1 MCFAP
6 QPRGILEH
14 LNFKNGS
21 GNVVFCTF
29 WLSNVLFATAAC
41 HFSPV
46 RRTAT
51 SAPAALAS
59 LLFEHQE
66 PRFIEKTQRFAT
78 SLTFFAHVELLASD
92 STRML
97 IFLLVTWLMLIF
109 LLVTWLLCDSAFQL
123 YILSEVRLLNFL
135 RLLRTTKY
143 YSSTTRYYSV
153 LQSTTKSTTPVL
165 LPYYKVLLQY
175 YSVLQSTTPV
185 RPRTTKYHK
194 VLLQYYSVPQSTIIT
209 KYYSRTTP
217 YYKAVQKLPKWSF
230 RARLPTI
237 LTEEASKMIVSCEAS
252 DTFDT
257 RSFQNDRFVR
267 GILQF
272 WQKKLPKWSFRA
284 RLLPNLRDKASKT
297 SVSREAPSKFRRT
310 SFQNERFARGFC
322 QIS

>member
-1 MCFAP
+1 MCFTPQWRAIFGQQTSKKWPVPLIFSTFWLTHMLRATAACHFWTSELPKWLLHPQFFNILTSKCASRHSRVAFWNIGTSKMALTPSVFEHFDFKMCFAP

-135 RLLRTTKY
+135 RWY
-143 YSSTTRYYSV
+143 V
-153 LQSTTKSTTPVL
+153 
-165 LPYYKVLLQY
+165 
-175 YSVLQSTTPV
+175 
-185 RPRTTKYHK
+185 
-194 VLLQYYSVPQSTIIT
+194 IT
-209 KYYSRTTP
+209 FGWCSY
-217 YYKAVQKLPKWSF
+217 
-230 RARLPTI
+230 
-237 LTEEASKMIVSCEAS
+237 
-252 DTFDT
+252 
-257 RSFQNDRFVR
+257 
-267 GILQF
+267 
-272 WQKKLPKWSFRA
+272 
-284 RLLPNLRDKASKT
+284 
-297 SVSREAPSKFRRT
+297 
-310 SFQNERFARGFC
+310 
-322 QIS
+322 